1 MLPAISKDLNKT
13 HQTKFI
19 CFLCRAGR
27 RDIGRHG
34 SCFRVKLR
42 TGYCNFL
49 GMNVVRVDLYKS
61 LELLPSRF
69 PKM

>member
-1 MLPAISKDLNKT
+1 MLPAISKDVNETQLMKS
-13 HQTKFI
+13 I

-27 RDIGRHG
+27 RDISRQ
-34 SCFRVKLR
+34 SSYFRVKLH

-49 GMNVVRVDLYKS
+49 GMNVVQVHLYKS
-61 LELLPSRF
+61 LGILPSRF